1 MKGKKAFSLIG
12 IIVSALIVIAGIL
25 TMSGVFGGYGSSVSY
40 IYDFGYASFG
50 ADFYSYV
57 NNNAARASY
66 TLINLIH
73 FMRVVS
79 GIFMICIG
87 LLSLCHFGIARS
99 ECTAAKK
106 NDRQKPQAEA
116 ESSCAAP
123 LESEAPDSGAG
134 EDAAAPCDNGDI
146 E

>member
-1 MKGKKAFSLIG
+1 MKGKKTFSLVG
-12 IIVSALIVIAGIL
+12 MIVSALIVITGIL
-25 TMSGVFGGYGSSVSY
+25 TISGVFGGYGSSVSY
-40 IYDFGYASFG
+40 IYDSGYASFG

-73 FMRVVS
+73 FARVIS

-87 LLSLCHFGIARS
+87 LLSLCHFGMARS
-99 ECTAAKK
+99 ECAAAQKK
-106 NDRQKPQAEA
+106 NLCEPTPEA
-116 ESSCAAP
+116 EHPYKNPCEP
-123 LESEAPDSGAG
+123 EAPDAGAS
-134 EDAAAPCDNGDI
+134 EEAAPPFDCGDV

>member
-1 MKGKKAFSLIG
+1 MKGKKTFSLVG

-40 IYDFGYASFG
+40 IYDSGYASFG

-73 FMRVVS
+73 FARVIS

-87 LLSLCHFGIARS
+87 LLSLCHFGMARS
-99 ECTAAKK
+99 ECAADQKK
-106 NDRQKPQAEA
+106 LCEPMPEA
-116 ESSCAAP
+116 EHPYTNPCEP
-123 LESEAPDSGAG
+123 EAPDT
-134 EDAAAPCDNGDI
+134 DASEESSAPRDSGDI